1 MSNSLPVQNARLNHS
16 AKRSDH
22 PRLAERLASG
32 AITPDDPIWRG
43 KQSTLVR
50 PRMEGVNEPQG
61 FVLMLLFCLHLTCP
75 GVVATLLLRDQ
86 DVDFPL
92 LTIGE
97 AKSRCIMT
105 SLRGQPIGFPSS
117 VCKALPFEPLTGSIR
132 DVIR

>member
-1 MSNSLPVQNARLNHS
+1 M
-16 AKRSDH
+16 
-22 PRLAERLASG
+22 
-32 AITPDDPIWRG
+32 
-43 KQSTLVR
+43 
-50 PRMEGVNEPQG
+50 NEPQG

-75 GVVATLLLRDQ
+75 GVVATLLLREQ

-105 SLRGQPIGFPSS
+105 SLRGQPIGLPSS
-117 VCKALPFEPLTGSIR
+117 VCNALPFEPLTGSIR